1 MDLTTRCP
9 QCGATF
15 SASLEQLQLRKGYIR
30 CPNCAHIFD
39 GFDAVVPPGGQA
51 PEPAPRPV
59 ASRSGPVPGPV
70 AAARPDPAGA
80 LPHVVRQRAES
91 NVPHGSRNE
100 PAFTIS
106 GERRRAA
113 GPHAEP
119 VVSLPVDDGLPS
131 QAQASRAP
139 YVGGPAVDD
148 EDASDDGVFRARP
161 ATDNHEPFGV
171 YVEPRPAEP
180 AAAPE
185 PDFLDPLPAR
195 HRGLGFY
202 FWGLLSVL
210 GLALFLAQCLYVYR
224 GQIAA
229 GLPAV
234 RPLLEWACVSLHCR
248 VPYSRD
254 IGEITIMNSSLQ
266 TGTSP
271 QEASGTSA
279 AAPST
284 GAMVLRVTLRNGLDK
299 PQEWPT
305 LVLDLLDFSGTVVV
319 KKDLPPAAYLPPDLA
334 RRPFAAHSEVTAL
347 VPITMNGV
355 RVSGFQLAKYFS

>member
-39 GFDAVVPPGGQA
+39 GFDAVVPAGGQA
-51 PEPAPRPV
+51 PEPAPRPAAPRH
-59 ASRSGPVPGPV
+59 ASSAGPSAVRSG
-70 AAARPDPAGA
+70 PAGA
-80 LPHVVRQRAES
+80 LPHVVRQRAEA
-91 NVPHGSRNE
+91 NIHGSRNE

-106 GERRRAA
+106 GEPRQAA
-113 GPHAEP
+113 GTHAEP
-119 VVSLPVDDGLPS
+119 VVSLPADDALPP
-131 QAQASRAP
+131 QARASRAP

-148 EDASDDGVFRARP
+148 SEASDDEVREAGPGADDRRS
-161 ATDNHEPFGV
+161 FGV
-171 YVEPRPAEP
+171 YVEPRTGETVPVPDA
-180 AAAPE
+180 
-185 PDFLDPLPAR
+185 DFLDPLPSR
-195 HRGLGFY
+195 YRGFGFY

-229 GLPAV
+229 SLPAI
-234 RPLLEWACVSLHCR
+234 RPLLERACVSLHCR

-266 TGTSP
+266 TSTSP
-271 QEASGTSA
+271 QEGSGASATTPPAG
-279 AAPST
+279 

-334 RRPFAAHSEVTAL
+334 RRPFAAHSEVTAQ

-355 RVSGFQLAKYFS
+355 KVSGFQLAKYFS